1 MKFTCTYT
9 QSEQLLRQYY
19 YNVKMKG
26 VKKWW
31 WFGLLL
37 VCGSTALYLYSKDA
51 FDLLFLALGVSFGVK
66 ELTAPYRA
74 AHKDYDNLL
83 GTYGAEIPQTTVT
96 VDADRAVLTFDG
108 EETILSLDDVLGL
121 YFCKNS
127 IVLHG
132 YENDLILSHE
142 GLDNIEEIKAFLH
155 KYCTN
160 APVYKR

>member
-9 QSEQLLRQYY
+9 QTEKLLRQYY

-31 WFGLLL
+31 WVGALLI
-37 VCGSTALYLYSKDA
+37 CGSLGLYIYSQDA
-51 FDLLFLALGVSFGVK
+51 FDLLFLALGVSYGIK

-74 AHKDYDNLL
+74 AHKDYDKLL
-83 GTYGAEIPQTTVT
+83 GKYGAEMPETTVT

-108 EETILSLDDVLGL
+108 DETILALDDVLGL
-121 YFCKNS
+121 YFCKDS

-132 YENDLILSHE
+132 YSDDLILAHE
-142 GLDNIEEIKAFLH
+142 GLDNVDEIKAFLK
-155 KYCTN
+155 KYCRN
-160 APVYKR
+160 APIYKR